1 MAERCEY
8 EVQRMA
14 NIIRNN
20 AKLVALGLETLRSKK
35 PIAAA
40 TGGDVA
46 KKRDQRGSHG
56 HIGSRVFVVWNK
68 WEPYS
73 GTVTK
78 YDPGEPLLC
87 RVRRWG

>member
-1 MAERCEY
+1 
-8 EVQRMA
+8 MA

-35 PIAAA
+35 PIAALRGRRGE
-40 TGGDVA
+40 T

-56 HIGSRVFVVWNK
+56 HIGSRVFVVWNE

>member
-35 PIAAA
+35 PIAALW
-40 TGGDVA
+40 GDVA
-46 KKRDQRGSHG
+46 KQRKGTSACHTAT
-56 HIGSRVFVVWNK
+56 
-68 WEPYS
+68 S
-73 GTVTK
+73 GAVCSSFGMNGNRTVA
-78 YDPGEPLLC
+78 
-87 RVRRWG
+87 R

>member
-46 KKRDQRGSHG
+46 KKGTSAG
-56 HIGSRVFVVWNK
+56 HTATSGAACSSVWNE